1 MRFIRPLGTAR
12 RPRSAPGFKIS
23 ARGFKI
29 SARGFK
35 TIATAGTASLLLATL
50 AGGVSSASPQAAAR
64 GSATVDAAA
73 RALLPSSIVQSG
85 VLADGVNLPNPPL
98 EYQVNGTGAFT
109 GFDIEL
115 GRALAGDLGL
125 KLQPLNL
132 AFTALLTSLDS
143 GRVDIVLS
151 GLFDTTAR
159 QAKYNIINYLNTGAQ
174 IFTTPANASKAPTLS
189 SLCGQTVE
197 TAVGTA
203 FIAELGT
210 LSKSLCKGKAP
221 LKVLAVGGS
230 FAEEVLQIQTGRAV
244 AAVATPDN
252 IAYEDTVSPGKYV
265 RVGLPFAK
273 VPYGIDVPKSEGG
286 LLKALVMAL
295 KDVIKD
301 GGYAK
306 IAKENNLQ
314 ESEVTG
320 VAVNKVTVGG

>member
-1 MRFIRPLGTAR
+1 MRFIRPVVAAR
-12 RPRSAPGFKIS
+12 RHRP
-23 ARGFKI
+23 
-29 SARGFK
+29 ARGFK
-35 TIATAGTASLLLATL
+35 TVATVGAASMLLATF
-50 AGGVSSASPQAAAR
+50 AGGVSSASPKVTAATA
-64 GSATVDAAA
+64 SASVDTAA
-73 RALLPSSIVQSG
+73 RALLPSSITKSG
-85 VLADGVNLPNPPL
+85 VLSDGVNLPNPPL

-115 GRALAGDLGL
+115 GQALAAKLGL
-125 KLQPLNL
+125 KLAPLNL

-174 IFTTPANASKAPTLS
+174 IFTLPAEASKARTLA

-197 TAVGTA
+197 TAIGTA

-210 LSKSLCKGKAP
+210 LSTTLCKGKAP

-265 RVGLPFAK
+265 RIGLPFAK
-273 VPYGIDVPKSEGG
+273 VPYGIDVPKSETG
-286 LLKALVMAL
+286 LLDALKMAL
-295 KDVIKD
+295 KDVLED
-301 GGYAK
+301 GDYAK
-306 IAKENNLQ
+306 IAAKNNLQ
-314 ESEVTG
+314 ESEVTS
-320 VAVNKVTVGG
+320 VVVNKVTVGA

>member
-1 MRFIRPLGTAR
+1 VLPTSIT
-12 RPRSAPGFKIS
+12 
-23 ARGFKI
+23 
-29 SARGFK
+29 
-35 TIATAGTASLLLATL
+35 
-50 AGGVSSASPQAAAR
+50 SS
-64 GSATVDAAA
+64 G
-73 RALLPSSIVQSG
+73 ALT
-85 VLADGVNLPNPPL
+85 DGVNLPNPPL
-98 EYQVNGTGAFT
+98 EYQVNGTGAYT

-115 GRALAGDLGL
+115 GRALAAKLGL

-159 QAKYNIINYLNTGAQ
+159 QAKYNIVNYLNTGAQ
-174 IFTTPANASKAPTLS
+174 IFTLPANASKVPTLK

-197 TAVGTA
+197 TAIGTA

-210 LSKSLCKGKAP
+210 LGATMCKGKAP
-221 LKVLAVGGS
+221 MKVLAVGGS
-230 FAEEVLQIQTGRAV
+230 FAEEVLQIQTGRAI

-273 VPYGIDVPKSEGG
+273 VPYGIDVPKAETG
-286 LLKALVMAL
+286 LLKALERAL
-295 KDVIKD
+295 KDVITD
-301 GGYAK
+301 GTYAM
-306 IAKENNLQ
+306 IAEKNNLQ

>member
-1 MRFIRPLGTAR
+1 MSVFRPIPAAR
-12 RPRSAPGFKIS
+12 HARS
-23 ARGFKI
+23 ARGFK
-29 SARGFK
+29 AVTAAGA
-35 TIATAGTASLLLATL
+35 ATLLLATVGSGIGN
-50 AGGVSSASPQAAAR
+50 ASNKVAQASSS
-64 GSATVDAAA
+64 VDTAA
-73 RALLPSSIVQSG
+73 RAMLPASITKSG
-85 VLADGVNLPNPPL
+85 VLTDGVNLPNPPL

-115 GRALAGDLGL
+115 AGAMAAKLGL
-125 KLQPLNL
+125 KLQPENL

-174 IFTTPANASKAPTLS
+174 IFTTPANSSEVPTLA

-197 TAVGTA
+197 TAIGTA
-203 FIAELGT
+203 FIAELQTLGT
-210 LSKSLCKGKAP
+210 TLCKGKAP

-230 FAEEVLQIQTGRAV
+230 FAEEVLQIKTGRAI

-252 IAYEDTVSPGKYV
+252 IAYEDTVAPGTYV

-273 VPYGIDVPKSEGG
+273 VPYGVDVPKAETG
-286 LLKALVMAL
+286 LLNGLKLAL
-295 KDVIKD
+295 KDVLAD
-301 GGYAK
+301 GTYAM
-306 IAKENNLQ
+306 IAKKNNLQ

>member
-1 MRFIRPLGTAR
+1 MRFIRPVGVAR
-12 RPRSAPGFKIS
+12 RPRSA
-23 ARGFKI
+23 RLL
-29 SARGFK
+29 K
-35 TIATAGTASLLLATL
+35 TIATAGTAGLLLATL
-50 AGGVSSASPQAAAR
+50 AGGVTAGVSSASPRAAAA
-64 GSATVDAAA
+64 SAAVDAAA
-73 RALLPSSIVQSG
+73 RALLPSSITKSG
-85 VLADGVNLPNPPL
+85 VLTDGVNLPNPPL
-98 EYQVNGTGAFT
+98 EYQVNGTGAYT

-115 GRALAGDLGL
+115 AGALAAKLGL

-174 IFTTPANASKAPTLS
+174 IFTTPAHASKAPTLA

-210 LSKSLCKGKAP
+210 LSQSLCKGKAP

-230 FAEEVLQIQTGRAV
+230 FAEEVLQIQTGRAI

-273 VPYGIDVPKSEGG
+273 VPYGIDIPKAETG
-286 LLKALVMAL
+286 LLKALEMAL
-295 KDVIKD
+295 KDVLND

-306 IAKENNLQ
+306 IAAKNNLE